1 MKNLYY
7 DGELSKKINESFQ
20 NNAVLSEKM
29 YKDYIELYKKDYSMK
44 VQYVNNL
51 IVLGKLD
58 KASTLLEVVEEEYL
72 SDNNYIGSK
81 KDIDLFLNLLVV
93 TKLKLYIY
101 TKRYEEAYELMNEKP
116 GSLRTVL
123 GDYLAVELFLQKKLG
138 LETRE
143 HIPNYY
149 LYNQIIDYN
158 YDKFIETTKKLHGF
172 DTHSEGSSYFDST
185 FPIEKIAEEIKNFTP
200 NNRRMNN
207 GIIDNHYYFKY
218 NKCGY
223 NADELTDYFALLT
236 YDDSR
241 DFLIMFPTK
250 EKERYPYIDLNYLRR
265 DNLPPHKRVRRV
277 SQMEKFKNRYGNI

>member
-185 FPIEKIAEEIKNFTP
+185 FPIEEIAEEIKNFTP

-207 GIIDNHYYFKY
+207 GVIDNHYYFKY